1 MAWIEV
7 HDTLPDHPKVLRA
20 AKALKLDSDALVGKL
35 VRLWVWALGNRE
47 DGILSDLDAERLDR
61 LINYNG
67 RADKLIAALTE
78 NRLLDVL
85 PDGRYL
91 IHDWD
96 EHVMMLRDK
105 REENRKK
112 SADRVR
118 RYRERQKRM
127 GETDCN
133 ALQER
138 YNDGDRNGY
147 MGEDCNACNARTVPN
162 RTVPKDDNYDD
173 PNAIHL
179 RAREAEGGDVDK
191 LWISQTQKE
200 ITRVFGQTVGREAT
214 QEEVDSLVAQTGA
227 EGGMATD
234 MIELA
239 LSKALLY
246 GAASVTAYAC
256 KVLMEWRRNGIFTPE
271 EVSAWE
277 SGRGGPIGS

>member
-214 QEEVDSLVAQTGA
+214 QEEVDSLVAHTGA

>member
-1 MAWIEV
+1 MDRSTRHTA
-7 HDTLPDHPKVLRA
+7 DHPKVLRA

-200 ITRVFGQTVGREAT
+200 IARVFGQTVGREAT
-214 QEEVDSLVAQTGA
+214 QEELDSLVAQTGA